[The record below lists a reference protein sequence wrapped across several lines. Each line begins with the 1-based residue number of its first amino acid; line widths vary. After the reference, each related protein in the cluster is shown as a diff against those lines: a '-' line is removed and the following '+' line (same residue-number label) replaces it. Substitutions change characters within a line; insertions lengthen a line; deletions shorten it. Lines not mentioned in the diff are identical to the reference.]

1 MLWLSVLRDLEA
13 RHEPSVLATVVEVS
27 GSSPCSVGVKMI
39 VTPGE
44 FWGTI
49 GGGHLEQ
56 LALEN
61 ARTALREGQS
71 ARVRYPLGATVGQCC
86 GGVVEIF
93 FEVLFRSPRLYL
105 FGAGHVGQALCR
117 VLLGT
122 AFTVEAI
129 DERPEWIGA
138 AELPPF
144 VIRHAVGWDEFIEQA
159 EWSAERTYV
168 AVMTH
173 RHDWDQAIVEQVIR
187 KQTRYIGLI
196 GSDLKWRRF
205 RDRLIARGVDA
216 ALLDRV
222 HCPIG
227 LDIGGKAPGEVAI
240 SAAAELLRDHYKGP
254 ARGLSPLKKEDEP
267 GA

>member
-1 MLWLSVLRDLEA
+1 MLWLSVLRDLET
-13 RHEPSVLATVVEVS
+13 RHEPSVLATVVAVS
-27 GSSPCSVGVKMI
+27 GSSPCPVGAKMI
-39 VTPGE
+39 VTPNE
-44 FWGTI
+44 FWGTV

-61 ARTALREGQS
+61 ARAALLEGKS
-71 ARVRYPLGATVGQCC
+71 VSIRYPLGATVGQCC

-117 VLLGT
+117 VLMGT

-129 DERPEWIGA
+129 DERSEWIGA
-138 AELPPF
+138 PELPPF
-144 VIRHAVGWDEFIEQA
+144 VIRHPKPWDEFIEQA

-168 AVMTH
+168 AVMTC
-173 RHDWDQAIVEQVIR
+173 RHDWDQAIIEQVIR
-187 KQTRYIGLI
+187 KPTRYIGLI
-196 GSDLKWRRF
+196 GSDLKWRKF
-205 RDRLIARGVDA
+205 RERLTARGMDD

-222 HCPIG
+222 RCPIG
-227 LDIGGKAPGEVAI
+227 LDIGGKAPSEVAI
-240 SAAAELLRDHYKGP
+240 SVAGELLREHY
-254 ARGLSPLKKEDEP
+254 